1 MLLRFSAENHLSIK
15 GRAEISMVA
24 AKLRDYAEGVIATP
38 FPGIDVLPA
47 ALIYGPNASG
57 KSNLLLALTRM
68 RGMVVESQ
76 VAYRPDSEL
85 PRSPFALDPMSSELP
100 TRFEVDFVVDGVRY
114 FYGFSFFN
122 EGIEEE
128 WLTSYPNGREVS
140 LFTREKQDFRFGRKL
155 KGRNAVIAE
164 LTRRN
169 SLFLSAAA
177 QNDHQELTPIYR
189 FFSNIESINSIAVA
203 GYSASSAFD
212 KDIVDERVINF
223 LRNIGTG
230 VVGYRK
236 REERIDPNDFRVEV
250 AKTIWSIY
258 RKNFG
263 DKAPETLP
271 TDFEKSELVEL
282 GHTAVDGTTIFFD
295 LDRESSGTRRLL
307 VMLSRVFHVLDRGG
321 LIVIDELDA
330 SLHTQ
335 ACGLIFGLFSDKKY
349 NLAGAQLM
357 ATIHDTNLLASEYVR
372 RDQIWFAEK
381 TLAGESTFKPLSDVR
396 LRSTDDF
403 EKGYL
408 QGRFQALP
416 LDSSIK
422 SLLDDGTIISK

>member
-24 AKLRDYAEGVIATP
+24 AKLRDYADGLIATSLA
-38 FPGIDVLPA
+38 GIDTVPA

-57 KSNLLLALTRM
+57 KSNLLLALLKM
-68 RGMVVESQ
+68 RDMVLDSQ
-76 VAYRPDSEL
+76 LAYRPDSEL
-85 PRSPFALDPMSSELP
+85 SRVPFALDPASADVP
-100 TRFEVDFVVDGVRY
+100 TRFEVDFMVESIRY
-114 FYGFSFFN
+114 FYGFSFLN

-140 LFTREKQDFRFGRKL
+140 LFTRYKQDFRFGRRL

-177 QNDHQELTPIYR
+177 QNDHQELSPIYR
-189 FFSNIESINSIAVA
+189 FFSNIEGINSIAVA

-212 KDIVDERVINF
+212 KDVIDQRIINF

-236 REERIDPNDFRVEV
+236 REESLDPGDFRMEV
-250 AKTIWSIY
+250 AKSIWSIY
-258 RKNFG
+258 RKNFSE
-263 DKAPETLP
+263 KSPEALP
-271 TDFEKSELVEL
+271 LNFEKSEHVEL
-282 GHTAVDGTTIFFD
+282 GHVAVDGTTVYFD

-307 VMLSRVFHVLDRGG
+307 VMLSKVFHVLDHGG
-321 LIVIDELDA
+321 LIIIDELDA

-335 ACGLIFGLFSDKKY
+335 ACGLIFGLFSDKQY
-349 NLAGAQLM
+349 NRAGAQLI
-357 ATIHDTNLLASEYVR
+357 ATIHDTNLLVSEYVR
-372 RDQIWFAEK
+372 RDQIWLAEK
-381 TLAGESTFKPLSDVR
+381 TSAGESTFKPLSDVR

-416 LDSSIK
+416 LDTSIK
-422 SLLDDGTIISK
+422 TQLEDGTIISP